1 MRDGPKEEKLREN
14 DILEL
19 TSLFKSNCTQET

>member
-19 TSLFKSNCTQET
+19 TSLFKFCIQKT

>member
-19 TSLFKSNCTQET
+19 TSLFKSCIQKT

>member
-14 DILEL
+14 ILEL